1 MKYLKRDIEKLLLK
15 KLKPNKVTL
24 LLGPRRTGKTMLLKQ
39 FMDNLKEPFIFL
51 NGEDYEVHDLLKRR
65 SVQNYKNIIGNNK
78 LLIIDEAQ
86 KIPDIG
92 NVLKLMVDS
101 IPKLKVI
108 VTGSSAFDIMNIAGE
123 PLTGRKFTLKLFPF
137 SENEFS
143 QLEDVVQKPDNLKF
157 RLVYGN
163 YPELIHIKNFDE
175 KKEYLKEIVNSYLL
189 KDILSLDG
197 IRSSSKIFN
206 LLRMIAYQVGSLVS
220 YNEIGMQIG
229 MSSITVEKYLDLL
242 SKVFILHKVE
252 GYSRNLR
259 KEINKN
265 AKWYFLDNGIRNT
278 LISNLNT
285 IELRNDISVLWE
297 NYIISER
304 LKYQGQNNMLVNNYF
319 WRTYDKQE
327 IDWVEERS
335 GRLYAYEFKWSK
347 NKTRIPAAWKK
358 AYPDSQFK
366 VITKDNYL
374 NWIL

>member
-1 MKYLKRDIEKLLLK
+1 MKYFVRDIEKLLLK
-15 KLKPNKVTL
+15 KLQPNKVIL
-24 LLGPRRTGKTMLLKQ
+24 LIGPRRTGKTMLLNQ
-39 FMDNLKEPFIFL
+39 IMDKLKEPYIFL
-51 NGEDYEVHDLLKRR
+51 NGEDFEVHELLKKR
-65 SVQNYKNIIGNNK
+65 SIQNYRNLLGDNRI
-78 LLIIDEAQ
+78 LIIDEAQ

-92 NVLKLMVDS
+92 NILKLIVDS

-137 SENEFS
+137 SENEMS
-143 QLEDVVQKPDNLKF
+143 KVENIIQKSDNIKF

-163 YPELIHIKNFDE
+163 YPELIHIQSLDE

-197 IRSSSKIFN
+197 IRNSSKIYN

-242 SKVFILHKVE
+242 SKVFVLHKVE

-278 LISNLNT
+278 LVSNLNP
-285 IELRNDISVLWE
+285 IELRNDVGVLWE

-304 LKYQGQNNMLVNNYF
+304 LKYQSFKNMLVNNYF

-327 IDWVEERS
+327 IDWVEER
-335 GRLYAYEFKWSK
+335 GGKLYAYEFKWSK
-347 NKTRIPAAWKK
+347 NKSKIPAAWKK

-374 NWIL
+374 EWIK